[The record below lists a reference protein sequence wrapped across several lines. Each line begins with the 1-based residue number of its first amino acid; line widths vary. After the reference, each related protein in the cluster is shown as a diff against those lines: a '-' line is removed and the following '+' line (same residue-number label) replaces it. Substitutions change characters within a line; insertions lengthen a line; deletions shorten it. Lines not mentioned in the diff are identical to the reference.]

1 MKNILKKNKQRA
13 FSLVELAIV
22 ITIISVFIAGV
33 VNVGIGVTKN
43 SKVTVTKNK
52 MNEIYKALGNYAAAN
67 GRLPCPAPVID
78 IKGTTNYGNNQTD
91 GLGSCYGINSNTVV
105 PGAYAS
111 TTLMY
116 GMIPVQNLKLSS
128 EMAEDGFG
136 TKFGYV
142 IDRRF
147 TGFNEN
153 GNSNNFKNGP
163 EISVIT
169 INEKVGSTNEVG
181 STIETVTNGAA
192 FVIVS
197 YGANKKGGFNASAS
211 TQNGRSADTDELSN
225 DLGTTASPN
234 FDATFVSL
242 SDKSDVFDDILF
254 YKTKKNIMTDFNLW
268 SLMPCAAV
276 IGGPVTSSAPTKD
289 VYVNSSTGN
298 IASWPETQYGQVAV
312 SLTACDRGDSNYNGT
327 VVYPTKKCGPFG
339 VWQAGSIDSCQ

>member
-33 VNVGIGVTKN
+33 MNVGVGVTNN

-67 GRLPCPAPVID
+67 GRFPCPAPVTN
-78 IKGTTNYGNNQTD
+78 IKGDANYGNNQTN
-91 GLGSCYGINSNTVV
+91 GLGSCFDITSNAGVV
-105 PGAYAS
+105 TGAYSS
-111 TTLMY
+111 TTANTLMY

-153 GNSNNFKNGP
+153 GTINNFKNGP
-163 EISVIT
+163 ESSVIT
-169 INEKVGSTNEVG
+169 INEVGST
-181 STIETVTNGAA
+181 TETVTNGAA

-254 YKTKKNIMTDFNLW
+254 YKTKKNIMTDFNLL
-268 SLMPCAAV
+268 SLVPCQ
-276 IGGPVTSSAPTKD
+276 PTGTNYND
-289 VYVNSSTGN
+289 VYVDNSTTL
-298 IASWPETQYGQVAV
+298 AAWLETDYGQVAV
-312 SLTACDRGDSNYNGT
+312 SSLACDRSATNYNGT

-339 VWQAGSIDSCQ
+339 VWQAGAIDSCQ

>member
-33 VNVGIGVTKN
+33 MNVAVGVTNN

-52 MNEIYKALGNYAAAN
+52 MNEIYKALGNYAAAH
-67 GRLPCPAPVID
+67 GRFPCPAPVTN
-78 IKGTTNYGNNQTD
+78 IKGDANYGNNRTN
-91 GLGSCYGINSNTVV
+91 GLGSCFDITSNAGVV
-105 PGAYAS
+105 TGAYAS
-111 TTLMY
+111 TTANTLIY

-163 EISVIT
+163 ESSVIT
-169 INEKVGSTNEVG
+169 INEVGST
-181 STIETVTNGAA
+181 TETVTNGAA

-254 YKTKKNIMTDFNLW
+254 YKTKKNIMTDFNLL
-268 SLMPCAAV
+268 SLVPCQ
-276 IGGPVTSSAPTKD
+276 PTGTNYND
-289 VYVNSSTGN
+289 VYVDNSTTL
-298 IASWPETQYGQVAV
+298 ATWLETDYGQVAV
-312 SLTACDRGDSNYNGT
+312 SSLPCDRSATNYNGT
-327 VVYPTKKCGPFG
+327 VVYPTKKCGSFG

>member
-33 VNVGIGVTKN
+33 MNVAVGVTNN

-67 GRLPCPAPVID
+67 GRLPCPAPISDV
-78 IKGTTNYGNNQTD
+78 KGSVNYGNNVAN
-91 GLGSCYGINSNTVV
+91 GLGSCYSMAANTAVS
-105 PGAYAS
+105 GTYLSA

-163 EISVIT
+163 ESSVIT
-169 INEKVGSTNEVG
+169 INEVGST
-181 STIETVTNGAA
+181 TETVTNGAA

-276 IGGPVTSSAPTKD
+276 TGGIVTSSAPTKD

-312 SLTACDRGDSNYNGT
+312 SSTACDRGDSNYNGT
-327 VVYPTKKCGPFG
+327 VVYPTKKCGSFG

>member
-33 VNVGIGVTKN
+33 MNVGVGVTNN

-52 MNEIYKALGNYAAAN
+52 MNEIYKALGNYAAAH
-67 GRLPCPAPVID
+67 GRFPCPAPVTN
-78 IKGTTNYGNNQTD
+78 IKGDANYGNNQTN
-91 GLGSCYGINSNTVV
+91 GLGSCFDITSNAGVV
-105 PGAYAS
+105 TGAYSS
-111 TTLMY
+111 TTANTLMY

-163 EISVIT
+163 ESSVIT
-169 INEKVGSTNEVG
+169 INEVGST
-181 STIETVTNGAA
+181 TETVTNGAA

-254 YKTKKNIMTDFNLW
+254 YKTKKNIMTDFNLL
-268 SLMPCAAV
+268 SLVPCQ
-276 IGGPVTSSAPTKD
+276 PTGTNYND
-289 VYVNSSTGN
+289 VYVDNSTTL
-298 IASWPETQYGQVAV
+298 AAWLETDYGQVAV
-312 SLTACDRGDSNYNGT
+312 SSLPCDRSATNYNGT

>member
-33 VNVGIGVTKN
+33 MNVGVGVTNN

-52 MNEIYKALGNYAAAN
+52 MNEIYKALGNYAAAH
-67 GRLPCPAPVID
+67 GRLPCPAPISD
-78 IKGTTNYGNNQTD
+78 IKGSADYGNNKTN
-91 GLGSCYGINSNTVV
+91 GLGRCYDIATDAGLVSGTYLS
-105 PGAYAS
+105 A
-111 TTLMY
+111 TTLIY

-163 EISVIT
+163 ESSVIT
-169 INEKVGSTNEVG
+169 INEVGST
-181 STIETVTNGAA
+181 TETVTNGAA

-211 TQNGRSADTDELSN
+211 KQNGRSADTDELSN

-254 YKTKKNIMTDFNLW
+254 YKTKKNIMTDFNLL
-268 SLMPCAAV
+268 SLVPCQ
-276 IGGPVTSSAPTKD
+276 PTGTNYND
-289 VYVNSSTGN
+289 VYVDNSTTL
-298 IASWPETQYGQVAV
+298 AAWLETDYGQVAV
-312 SLTACDRGDSNYNGT
+312 SSLACDRSATNYNGT